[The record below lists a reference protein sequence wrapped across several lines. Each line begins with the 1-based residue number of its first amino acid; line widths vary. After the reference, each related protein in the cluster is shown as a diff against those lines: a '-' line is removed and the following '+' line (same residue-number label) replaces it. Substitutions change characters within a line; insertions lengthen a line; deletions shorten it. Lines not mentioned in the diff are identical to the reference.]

1 MRFLSFI
8 GLILVSLLPL
18 AAHAQTPISQ
28 EESTKYYM
36 ECKSRQ
42 VYQSF
47 SRETQDAFC
56 ACTAAH
62 MSQFLSKE
70 DVSAMMSSNAAVARP
85 AYNKMIIGVYAP
97 CMEMPTYDHYN
108 NTCLQNPE
116 TMKYGRP
123 EAICSCMAGKIGSYM
138 KTNGSQ
144 MLKAI
149 LERNPDIT
157 DPMAALLGDQ
167 EFTNFA
173 NAQLLSCLQ

>member
-1 MRFLSFI
+1 MRILSLL
-8 GLILVSLLPL
+8 GLALLSLLPL
-18 AAHAQTPISQ
+18 SANAQTPISQ
-28 EESTKYYM
+28 EESTKYYL

-42 VYQSF
+42 AYQSF
-47 SRETQDAFC
+47 SKESQDAFC

-70 DVSAMMSSNAAVARP
+70 DVSAMMSSNATIARP

-97 CMEMPTYDHYN
+97 CMEMPAYDHYN
-108 NTCLQNPE
+108 TTCQQNPD
-116 TMKYGRP
+116 TMKYGDP
-123 EAICSCMAGKIGSYM
+123 TIICPCMAGKIGAYM

-144 MLKAI
+144 MLKTI

-167 EFTNFA
+167 EFNNFA